1 MKLQF
6 YETCSILSDVATKNF
21 NISKYNMGF
30 NICIVLIVLQKILKM
45 IFKK

>member
-21 NISKYNMGF
+21 NISKYYMALIF
-30 NICIVLIVLQKILKM
+30 VLY
-45 IFKK
+45 